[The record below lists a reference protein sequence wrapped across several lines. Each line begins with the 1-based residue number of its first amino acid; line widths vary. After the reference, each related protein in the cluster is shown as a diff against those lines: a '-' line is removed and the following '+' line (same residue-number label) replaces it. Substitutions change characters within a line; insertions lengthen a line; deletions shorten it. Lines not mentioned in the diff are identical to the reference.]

1 MTTDLAATETADA
14 AEQAA
19 QPKVRVRGLWKVF
32 GSSVPAEL
40 TPELLEESK
49 ADLRERFGLVVGLRD
64 VNFDV
69 QPGETFVVMG
79 LSGSGKS
86 TLVRTLLR
94 LIEPSFGSIE
104 VDGEDIVQFDET
116 QLIHYRQNRTAMV
129 FQHFGL
135 LPHRNVI
142 ENAAWGLEVKGVAK
156 EERLSRARATLETV
170 GLKGWEQSRPN
181 TLSGGMQQR
190 VGLARAMAVEPEV
203 LLMDEPFSGL
213 DPLIRRDMQNE
224 LVRLQEQERRTII
237 FITHDLNEALKLGD
251 HIIIMRDGA
260 VVQNGTSE
268 EILGH
273 PADPYVEEFVRDVRK
288 SSVVTLRTLMQPL
301 AAVLH
306 DDMSPKAAMDALSAK
321 GEVAGF
327 VTNRQEAYVGAVSF
341 SSLAEA
347 NQRGDR
353 NIKKSFVDDVP
364 PLSADMSISAALPVV
379 RHFTGALPLLDGAG
393 GLAGQIRP
401 AAVVE
406 MMERE
411 SAEESEEVE
420 SSMAVGADA

>member
-1 MTTDLAATETADA
+1 MTTDLASTETAEADQSA
-14 AEQAA
+14 RA
-19 QPKVRVRGLWKVF
+19 KVSVRGLWKVF
-32 GSSVPAEL
+32 GSNVPAEL
-40 TPELLEESK
+40 TPELVEESK
-49 ADLRERFGLVVGLRD
+49 SDLRERFGLVVGLRD
-64 VNFDV
+64 VSFDV
-69 QPGETFVVMG
+69 QASETFVVMG

-94 LIEPSFGSIE
+94 LIEPTFGSIE
-104 VDGEDIVQFDET
+104 VDGEDIVRLDEA
-116 QLIHYRQNRTAMV
+116 QLTHYRQNKTAMV

-135 LPHRNVI
+135 LPHRNVL
-142 ENAAWGLEVKGVAK
+142 ENAAWGLEVKGVDK
-156 EERLSRARATLETV
+156 EERLERARAALEVV

-224 LVRLQEQERRTII
+224 LIRLQQQERRTII

-260 VVQNGTSE
+260 VVQYGTSE
-268 EILGH
+268 DILSH

-301 AAVLH
+301 AANLS
-306 DDMSPKAAMDALSAK
+306 DDMTPKRAMDALSAQ

-327 VTNRQEAYVGAVSF
+327 VTDRLKMYVGAVSF

-347 NQRGDR
+347 NQRGDA
-353 NIKKSFVDDVP
+353 NIKKAFVDDVP
-364 PLSADMSISAALPVV
+364 ALSEDMSVSAALPMT
-379 RHFTGALPLLDGAG
+379 RRFTGALPLVDGAG
-393 GLAGQIRP
+393 GLAGQLRP

-411 SAEESEEVE
+411 SAEEAEETE
-420 SSMAVGADA
+420 STMTVGADA